1 MKDVKTLLYLLI
13 LSTFLISMMA
23 LLASADTGLG
33 ANAKSSALYNPDTKS
48 FLYQKNADL
57 KLPMASTTKIVTALI
72 AIEALNP
79 NEIIKVPSD
88 AVGVEG
94 SSLYLKENDEVS
106 VQDLIYSVLLQSAN
120 DAAATLAI
128 RISGDASKFA
138 SRMTERVREIGVYD
152 TQFQN
157 PHGLDSE
164 GHYTTAHDLSIIS
177 AEALSNETFRK
188 IASTYKHTFKI
199 GDETRTVVNHNK
211 LIKNYDG
218 CIGVKTGYT
227 RKSGRCLVSAAEKG
241 GVTLVAVTLD
251 DPDDWRDH
259 KNMLDYGFEKLE
271 CVDLNDIIKLPDNL
285 PTVSS
290 DGAKLSIKLN
300 KNLVVKNKTEKIKY
314 IVDIPSYIARDVKS
328 GDKIGELKIMIDK
341 REENIDIIADNSVKI
356 KNTAKRF
363 FNRR

>member
-23 LLASADTGLG
+23 LLASADNGLG
-33 ANAKSSALYNPDTKS
+33 TSAKSSALYNPDTKS

-72 AIEALNP
+72 AIETLNP
-79 NEIIKVPSD
+79 DEIIKIPSD
-88 AVGVEG
+88 AVGIEG

-106 VQDLIYSVLLQSAN
+106 VRDLIYSVLLQSAN
-120 DAAATLAI
+120 DAAAALAI
-128 RISGDASKFA
+128 KISGDTSHFA
-138 SRMTERVREIGVYD
+138 CKMTERVKDMGVYD

-164 GHYTTAHDLSIIS
+164 GHYTTAHDLAIIA
-177 AEALSNETFRK
+177 AEALSNESFK
-188 IASTYKHTFKI
+188 EISSTYKHTFKI

-227 RKSGRCLVSAAEKG
+227 KKSGRCLVSAAVKDD
-241 GVTLVAVTLD
+241 VTLVAVTLND
-251 DPDDWRDH
+251 ADDWYDH
-259 KNMLDYGFEKLE
+259 QNMLNYGFKNLKSI
-271 CVDLNDIIKLPDNL
+271 DLNDIITLPDTI

-290 DGAKLSIKLN
+290 DGVTVNIKLR
-300 KNLVVKNKTEKIKY
+300 KNLIVKAENEEIRYK
-314 IVDIPSYIARDVKS
+314 VDLPSYIARDVKA
-328 GDKIGELKIMIDK
+328 GDKIGELKVIIDE
-341 REENIDIIADNSVKI
+341 REEKIDIIAENSVKI
-356 KNTAKRF
+356 KNTVKPF